1 MAEGAPLLREYR
13 LIPYR
18 GFESLSLR
26 HMISETFLNRR
37 CRLAP
42 NPFDGESAH
51 SVTYEDSGCA
61 LTERP
66 TTDLTRIIT
75 VRFRY
80 MAASAQ
86 ALEGLKET
94 P

>member
-26 HMISETFLNRR
+26 HMISETYFNRR
-37 CRLAP
+37 CGLAP

-51 SVTYEDSGCA
+51 SGTYEDLGCA

-66 TTDLTRIIT
+66 MTIIT
-75 VRFRY
+75 
-80 MAASAQ
+80 
-86 ALEGLKET
+86 
-94 P
+94 